1 MTPILFTQPIPSQT
15 DLAREI
21 TRDGEMTAPDSNA
34 EKNDTFDTLL
44 AEELSAVQSPVQQ
57 SGVVIQTAVL
67 PSPAT
72 PTEENLIPGNVSAGT
87 DPVPGLPDFALQ
99 ESILSLPKGNQ
110 STQYHDPVSG
120 EAGISQKLPPNN
132 ESSAVPSLSKADVR
146 PIVEHEESLKLS
158 STSSL
163 GAASDSKLTI
173 LSPLQQESGAARE
186 GVARAVTT
194 HQIVQAEKPPLA
206 FSVVQNPLRAE
217 INPQPSAQQP
227 VGPFSPGPFS
237 KEEIGAQGE
246 GVPLAPLPEQSGAA
260 REGVAL
266 AVTTHQIVQ
275 AEKPPLAFS
284 VVQNPLRAEINPQ
297 PSAQQPAGPFSPGPF
312 SKEEIGAQ
320 GEGVPLAP
328 LPEQSGTA
336 REGVARA
343 VTSHQIVQAE
353 KPPLAFSVVQNPLRA
368 EINPQPSAQQP
379 AGPFSPGTFSPGP
392 FSKEEIGAQGEG
404 VPLAPTVVR
413 RETEPSYSGMAHAE
427 EGPGHDATFL
437 SPPPAEGRRGIRT
450 LSQTPQVLQGVTSE
464 KGEKGS
470 VGKDKVKSVEMEK
483 SGSDDGNR
491 AEALR
496 SNDQRQAPE
505 KQRVA
510 VSSDK
515 PSDSAPEKTPENPQ
529 ERQQLAGDEMK
540 NPSGSLKTSER
551 TTVASV
557 VNLSRSVPTEPRALP
572 PSASLDAHESM
583 LISPRDARALMEQ
596 VKQALSLQM
605 REQTTEVRIRL
616 QPESLGTMVVS
627 VQQDE
632 AKVAAEIRVEHSAVK
647 AAIDTQ
653 LPNLRQALQSQGID
667 FQRLEVVVADQSMGR
682 EFFHQAQPSQK
693 RRARNSSLHATE
705 AHEPFTPRSLG
716 YNTLEL
722 LF

>member
-15 DLAREI
+15 DLAREV
-21 TRDGEMTAPDSNA
+21 TRDGEMTAPNSNE

-44 AEELSAVQSPVQQ
+44 TEELSAVQSPVQQ

-87 DPVPGLPDFALQ
+87 DPVPGLPAFALQ

-173 LSPLQQESGAARE
+173 LYPLQQESGAARE

-217 INPQPSAQQP
+217 IS
-227 VGPFSPGPFS
+227 
-237 KEEIGAQGE
+237 
-246 GVPLAPLPEQSGAA
+246 
-260 REGVAL
+260 
-266 AVTTHQIVQ
+266 
-275 AEKPPLAFS
+275 
-284 VVQNPLRAEINPQ
+284 PQ
-297 PSAQQPAGPFSPGPF
+297 PSAQQPA
-312 SKEEIGAQ
+312 
-320 GEGVPLAP
+320 
-328 LPEQSGTA
+328 
-336 REGVARA
+336 
-343 VTSHQIVQAE
+343 
-353 KPPLAFSVVQNPLRA
+353 
-368 EINPQPSAQQP
+368 
-379 AGPFSPGTFSPGP
+379 GP

-413 RETEPSYSGMAHAE
+413 RETEPSYTGMAHAE
-427 EGPGHDATFL
+427 AGLEHDATFL
-437 SPPPAEGRRGIRT
+437 SPPAGGRRGIRT